1 MVDLSTTYAGL
12 KLRSPLIAAAAGITG
27 TLERLKKAEDNGI
40 GAVVTKSLFQKE
52 ICRISPTPRFK
63 IVKHASSTTLYSY
76 EQASEYGLY
85 EYAEFIHRAKS
96 ELVVPVIAS
105 INCYTDD
112 AWVEYGKLMEQAGAD
127 AIELNL
133 SCPHGVH
140 IMSGIDVIESMV
152 ATTKLMKNAVKI
164 PVIPKMT
171 PQSTNP
177 ASDALR
183 LDEAGADGLV
193 MFNRFTGLDIDVE
206 KEVPILHGGYA
217 GHGGPWSIMFS
228 LRWISAVSPRV
239 KCDISGSGGVM
250 NGDDAVKYVLAG
262 AKTVQICT
270 AIILNGYEI
279 IGRINRE
286 IEKFM
291 ESKGYTSI
299 EDFKGKICNKI
310 KSMDEVDRTQWAKAV
325 IDQNRCTTCGLC
337 ARVCIYDGIGI
348 NGDKYFINNK
358 CDGCGLCAEVCPV
371 KAISMVR
378 R

>member
-27 TLERLKKAEDNGI
+27 TVERLKKAEDNGI

-52 ICRISPTPRFK
+52 ICRVSPTPRFK
-63 IVKHASSTTLYSY
+63 VIKHSGSTTLYSY
-76 EQASEYGLY
+76 EQASEYGPE
-85 EYAEFIHRAKS
+85 EYAEFIYRAKS
-96 ELVVPVIAS
+96 QLSIPVIAS
-105 INCYTDD
+105 INCYTDE
-112 AWVEYGKLMEQAGAD
+112 AWIKYGKLVEQAGAD

-140 IMSGIDVIESMV
+140 LMSGIDVIKSMV

-177 ASDALR
+177 GSDALR
-183 LDEAGADGLV
+183 LDQAGADGLV

-206 KEVPILHGGYA
+206 KEVPVLHGGYA

-228 LRWISAVSPRV
+228 LRWISAVSPHIR
-239 KCDISGSGGVM
+239 CDISGSGGVM
-250 NGDDAVKYVLAG
+250 NGEDAVKYILAG
-262 AKTVQICT
+262 AGTVQICSV
-270 AIILNGYEI
+270 IILNGYQVI
-279 IGRINRE
+279 NRINKG

-291 ESKGYTSI
+291 ESKGYSSI
-299 EDFKGKICNKI
+299 SEFKGKICSRI
-310 KSMDEVDRTQWAKAV
+310 KSMDEVDRTQWAKAE
-325 IDQNRCTTCGLC
+325 IDMIRCTSCGLC
-337 ARVCIYDGIGI
+337 ARVCIYDGI
-348 NGDKYFINNK
+348 DADEKYSVNDK
-358 CDGCGLCAEVCPV
+358 CDGCGLCAEICPA